1 MARYW
6 VGIVSAEEVI
16 FYKCNHHWA
25 RKLSHPPGDNL
36 NVDIISPNEL
46 NGKNFIK
53 FGIAQKIEKVLK
65 ASKFWYCHETYL
77 DIS

>member
-36 NVDIISPNEL
+36 NV
-46 NGKNFIK
+46 
-53 FGIAQKIEKVLK
+53 A
-65 ASKFWYCHETYL
+65 YYL
-77 DIS
+77 P